1 MKDIQYCIF
10 ERENTL
16 YLDLLLWNTKS
27 DIPIEL
33 NDSFCFTFDKK
44 KYSVKVVSIV
54 GDEAKLKQI

>member
-44 KYSVKVVSIV
+44 KIFC
-54 GDEAKLKQI
+54 